1 MQEAFGASLATH
13 SLRKGGAVYYA
24 RAGVVEDAT
33 RQQGGWRTTTVMKE
47 IYTTFNRKEVQREL
61 MRVVKTTSAACNV
74 RAHFKQLGRSA
85 DEVLNKPAHARNRSS
100 H

>member
-1 MQEAFGASLATH
+1 MQDAFGASLATH

-47 IYTTFNRKEVQREL
+47 IYTTLNRKEVQQEL
-61 MRVVKTTSAACNV
+61 MRVFNITSAACNV
-74 RAHFKQLGRSA
+74 RARFKQLGKSA
-85 DEVLNKPAHARNRSS
+85 DEVLS
-100 H
+100 